1 MLILADTSAWI
12 WAQRDPDRRAAQRFL
27 EDVRRGVVAT
37 CDVVRLE
44 YLRGFGSRAA
54 VEEADAS
61 LRRLP
66 CVPIGTRAV
75 DHAAAIQA
83 ELADHPG
90 PRHRS
95 IPVADL
101 LVAGGALEAGAVIL
115 HRDRDFDAIGS
126 VTGQPMR
133 WLGPRR

>member
-12 WAQRDPDRRAAQRFL
+12 WSQREPHRPAARRFAL
-27 EDVRRGVVAT
+27 DVGRGVIAI

-44 YLRGFGSRAA
+44 YLRGFGARAA
-54 VEEADAS
+54 IEEADAS

-66 CVPIGTRAV
+66 QVPIGGRAI
-75 DHAAAIQA
+75 DHAGAIQA
-83 ELADHPG
+83 ELADQPG

-95 IPVADL
+95 IPVVDL
-101 LVAGGALEAGAVIL
+101 LVAGAALEAGALIL
-115 HRDRDFDAIGS
+115 HRDRDFDAIAS